1 MAQVITF
8 SDFRPIPR
16 YDAVAWA
23 TANLEEGDTAAG
35 PWTQIDTF
43 TLTPADSDPENPAL
57 RNFTTELASDTLD
70 LWYRFI
76 FVDGTGDTE
85 QATTPI
91 QNTSA
96 AQAPYATR
104 DELQRVLKLN
114 NPSEAQQVA
123 LDRVLLAAAGEI
135 DTELDRASTDDALA
149 GWQLALAAEVNLERA
164 VEHWQQTG
172 SPFGIVGLGDLG
184 PTQISRDSWTRH
196 ALKLQPMKTQWG
208 IA

>member
-8 SDFRPIPR
+8 RDYRPIPR
-16 YDAVAWA
+16 YDSVAWA
-23 TANLEEGDTAAG
+23 EAHLQEAATAAG
-35 PWTQIDTF
+35 PWTQIDSF
-43 TLTPADSDPENPAL
+43 TLDPVDADPSQPAL
-57 RNFTTELASDTLD
+57 RNFTTELADDATG

-85 QATTPI
+85 QATAPV
-91 QNTSA
+91 QNTTA

-104 DELQRVLKLN
+104 DELQRVLKVN
-114 NPSEAQQVA
+114 NPTDAQKVA
-123 LDRVLLAAAGEI
+123 MDRVLLAAAGEI
-135 DTELDRASTDDALA
+135 DAELDRASTDDALA

-184 PTQISRDSWTRH
+184 PTQVSRDSWTRH
-196 ALKLQPMKTQWG
+196 ALKLQPLKTQWG
-208 IA
+208 VA